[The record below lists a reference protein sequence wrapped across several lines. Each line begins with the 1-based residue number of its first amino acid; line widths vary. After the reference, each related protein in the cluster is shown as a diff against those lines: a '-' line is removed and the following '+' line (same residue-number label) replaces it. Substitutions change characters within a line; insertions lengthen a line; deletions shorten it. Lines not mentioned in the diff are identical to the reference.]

1 MHAYFFSLKD
11 ISPFQFLFRHLGT
24 VQSEKILRVYHPL
37 IGSVFFH
44 RVFFFFVQNLSIG
57 ADRKY
62 QLRALLVIVY
72 TMQFGVWSTV
82 NISA

>member
-24 VQSEKILRVYHPL
+24 VQSEKTYHPL
-37 IGSVFFH
+37 IGSVFFI
-44 RVFFFFVQNLSIG
+44 VFFFFFVQNLLIE

-62 QLRALLVIVY
+62 QLGAFLVIVY
-72 TMQFGVWSTV
+72 TLQFGVWSTV